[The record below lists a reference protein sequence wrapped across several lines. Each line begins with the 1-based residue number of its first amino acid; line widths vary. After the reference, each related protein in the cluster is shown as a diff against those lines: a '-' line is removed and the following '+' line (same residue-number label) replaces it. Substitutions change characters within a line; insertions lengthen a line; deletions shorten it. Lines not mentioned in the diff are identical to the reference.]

1 MERCN
6 RMNIDNEVKCS
17 IKYIY
22 GSIKGNDM
30 WKCVCR
36 QCPRFRKSIGLR
48 FVKGST

>member
-22 GSIKGNDM
+22 GSIK
-30 WKCVCR
+30 K
-36 QCPRFRKSIGLR
+36 RKRYVEVRMQTVPTL
-48 FVKGST
+48 